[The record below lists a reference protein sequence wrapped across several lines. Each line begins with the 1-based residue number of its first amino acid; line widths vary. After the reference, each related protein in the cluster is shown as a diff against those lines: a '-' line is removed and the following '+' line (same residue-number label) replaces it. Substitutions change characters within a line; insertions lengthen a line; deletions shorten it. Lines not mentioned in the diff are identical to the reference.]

1 LGVPYTEVKFK
12 SKNQNAKR
20 GYHWEV
26 WWEVEVLNAGLKPQ
40 TLLRPQTS
48 NLKPQ
53 TSNLKPQTSDLR
65 PQTSDLRP
73 QTSIA

>member
-12 SKNQNAKR
+12 SKDQNAKR

-26 WWEVEVLNAGLKPQ
+26 WWEVEVLNADLKPQ

-48 NLKPQ
+48 NL
-53 TSNLKPQTSDLR
+53 T
-65 PQTSDLRP
+65 
-73 QTSIA
+73 